1 MKTWYI
7 YRNLPLLV
15 KWILVVLI
23 VRVETGILDELNAAC
38 YQLQRVQGD
47 QPHLLAKTLSI
58 VFRQI
63 WLLISLRSPTIW
75 KSINFC
81 LRFCDLEGTPAK
93 VLLFTS
99 VGLLHFIARYLAQ
112 NIYLPTSFFRDY
124 FYFLPSVMWTALGSL
139 RQPQRSLYLLGIS

>member
-1 MKTWYI
+1 M
-7 YRNLPLLV
+7 
-15 KWILVVLI
+15 LI

-75 KSINFC
+75 KSINVYINKKKHR
-81 LRFCDLEGTPAK
+81 LK
-93 VLLFTS
+93 
-99 VGLLHFIARYLAQ
+99 GLC
-112 NIYLPTSFFRDY
+112 N
-124 FYFLPSVMWTALGSL
+124 FY
-139 RQPQRSLYLLGIS
+139 